1 MRSIIKLLASIT
13 LVLFISS
20 CNQDYHPVGESLFED
35 QTLET
40 MTESFPTF
48 TYQEKIKKVQTNGL
62 PLMQLGR
69 ITHPVFG
76 LAEASFTG
84 QLTIA
89 NSPFF
94 GNHRQQFED
103 EPDASDPNLIPE
115 NETVTAV
122 YLDIPF
128 FTNQNDTDND
138 GVIDSLDADPNDPQS
153 NSDGDELTDLIEFQL
168 QLNPLSSDSDGD
180 GILDHNDEDNESYQN
195 ENREYE
201 IDSLYGNREAT
212 FNLKVYELG
221 AFLNN
226 LDPLNNFE
234 TTQAYYSSQ
243 NYYEDGFSR
252 ATLFDDTI
260 SLNFEEIRINFKEDD
275 PETPDVD
282 ETTQVETRLSPRL
295 RVPLDISFFQE
306 NIIDK
311 EGSSDLETNVDFQKA
326 LRGLIIRAEDF
337 SDDLYMLLDI
347 QNANINIVYEYDDYQ
362 TQGTLGDTT
371 DDTIEKAEKE
381 FSLSF
386 NGIRINTLKN
396 SLFDAAVQEQLTI
409 SSNDNPSNRLYVQSG
424 TFLGKIRL
432 FGDEEQDENEL
443 IEDLRGETWLINEAN
458 LIFYIDPALANAK
471 ELLAQRL
478 YLFNYDTGFPLS
490 DYISDGSV
498 SNFGANSDKSIFG
511 GLLEYDDNNTPYRY
525 KFNITDHISN
535 IIRNDSINFDLG
547 LVVNADIDNLG
558 FLNAV
563 TESEEELLYP
573 LSATL
578 NPLGAVLIGSHPEAT
593 SEDKK
598 VKLELVYSSYQ

>member
-1 MRSIIKLLASIT
+1 MRFIIKLLASVI
-13 LVLFISS
+13 LVLLISS

-40 MTESFPTF
+40 MTQSFPTF
-48 TYQEKIKKVQTNGL
+48 TYQKKIKKVQTNGL

-103 EPDASDPNLIPE
+103 EPVDSDPNLIPE

-180 GILDHNDEDNESYQN
+180 GILDHDDEDNESYQS

-234 TTQAYYSSQ
+234 TTQAFNSSQ
-243 NYYEDGFSR
+243 DYYEDGFSR
-252 ATLFDDTI
+252 ATLFDDTV

-275 PETPDVD
+275 LETLDVD

-381 FSLSF
+381 FSLTF

-409 SSNDNPSNRLYVQSG
+409 S
-424 TFLGKIRL
+424 I
-432 FGDEEQDENEL
+432 
-443 IEDLRGETWLINEAN
+443 
-458 LIFYIDPALANAK
+458 
-471 ELLAQRL
+471 
-478 YLFNYDTGFPLS
+478 
-490 DYISDGSV
+490 
-498 SNFGANSDKSIFG
+498 
-511 GLLEYDDNNTPYRY
+511 
-525 KFNITDHISN
+525 
-535 IIRNDSINFDLG
+535 NDSG
-547 LVVNADIDNLG
+547 LC
-558 FLNAV
+558 
-563 TESEEELLYP
+563 
-573 LSATL
+573 
-578 NPLGAVLIGSHPEAT
+578 H
-593 SEDKK
+593 
-598 VKLELVYSSYQ
+598 

>member
-13 LVLFISS
+13 LVLFVSS

-40 MTESFPTF
+40 LTESFPTF

-252 ATLFDDTI
+252 ATLFDERV

-458 LIFYIDPALANAK
+458 LIFYVDPALANAK

-563 TESEEELLYP
+563 TESDEELLYP

>member
-1 MRSIIKLLASIT
+1 
-13 LVLFISS
+13 
-20 CNQDYHPVGESLFED
+20 
-35 QTLET
+35 
-40 MTESFPTF
+40 
-48 TYQEKIKKVQTNGL
+48 
-62 PLMQLGR
+62 
-69 ITHPVFG
+69 
-76 LAEASFTG
+76 
-84 QLTIA
+84 
-89 NSPFF
+89 
-94 GNHRQQFED
+94 
-103 EPDASDPNLIPE
+103 
-115 NETVTAV
+115 
-122 YLDIPF
+122 
-128 FTNQNDTDND
+128 
-138 GVIDSLDADPNDPQS
+138 
-153 NSDGDELTDLIEFQL
+153 
-168 QLNPLSSDSDGD
+168 
-180 GILDHNDEDNESYQN
+180 
-195 ENREYE
+195 
-201 IDSLYGNREAT
+201 
-212 FNLKVYELG
+212 
-221 AFLNN
+221 
-226 LDPLNNFE
+226 
-234 TTQAYYSSQ
+234 
-243 NYYEDGFSR
+243 
-252 ATLFDDTI
+252 
-260 SLNFEEIRINFKEDD
+260 
-275 PETPDVD
+275 
-282 ETTQVETRLSPRL
+282 
-295 RVPLDISFFQE
+295 
-306 NIIDK
+306 
-311 EGSSDLETNVDFQKA
+311 LETNVDFQKA

-347 QNANINIVYEYDDYQ
+347 QNANINIVYEHDDYQ

-458 LIFYIDPALANAK
+458 LIFYIDPALANTK

-498 SNFGANSDKSIFG
+498 SNFGANSNKRIFG

-578 NPLGAVLIGSHPEAT
+578 NPLGTVLIGSHPEAT

>member
-13 LVLFISS
+13 LVLFVSS

-40 MTESFPTF
+40 LTESFPTF

-115 NETVTAV
+115 NEKVTAV

-252 ATLFDDTI
+252 ATLFDERV

>member
-1 MRSIIKLLASIT
+1 MRFIIKLLASIT

-40 MTESFPTF
+40 LTESFPTF

-115 NETVTAV
+115 NEKVTAV

-252 ATLFDDTI
+252 ATLFDETV

-458 LIFYIDPALANAK
+458 LIFYVDPALANAK

>member
-115 NETVTAV
+115 NEKVTAV

-180 GILDHNDEDNESYQN
+180 GILDHNDEDNESYQS
-195 ENREYE
+195 ENRDYE

-243 NYYEDGFSR
+243 DYYEDGFSR
-252 ATLFDDTI
+252 ATLFDERV

>member
-1 MRSIIKLLASIT
+1 MRFIIKLLASVI
-13 LVLFISS
+13 LVLLISS

-40 MTESFPTF
+40 MTQSFPTF
-48 TYQEKIKKVQTNGL
+48 TYQKKIKKVQTNGL

-103 EPDASDPNLIPE
+103 EPVDSDPNLIPE

-180 GILDHNDEDNESYQN
+180 GILDHDDEDNESYQS

-234 TTQAYYSSQ
+234 TTQAFYSSQ
-243 NYYEDGFSR
+243 DYYEDGFSR
-252 ATLFDDTI
+252 ATLFDDTV

-275 PETPDVD
+275 LETLDVD

-381 FSLSF
+381 FSLTF

-409 SSNDNPSNRLYVQSG
+409 SINDNPSNRLYVQSG

-443 IEDLRGETWLINEAN
+443 IEDLRGESWLVNEAN
-458 LIFYIDPALANAK
+458 LIFYIDPALANTK

-593 SEDKK
+593 LEDKK

>member
-13 LVLFISS
+13 LVLFVSS

-40 MTESFPTF
+40 LTESFPTF

-115 NETVTAV
+115 NEKVTAV

-243 NYYEDGFSR
+243 DYYEDGFSR
-252 ATLFDDTI
+252 ATLFDERV